1 MPRRP
6 YLEQDR
12 SAPKRRRLPPRASQ
26 ACHACASSKTRCD
39 NYLTCARCRR
49 RSIPCLRDAH
59 LPDEEDETRD
69 PATGQRAAVS
79 DEIDASLPG
88 TFQGSFDG
96 VFSNQNSTA
105 ASNRALDFHAPQ
117 SPTQNTTDG
126 LPGPPLVPATW
137 GLDASFDLLN
147 QNGPDGRLEWGDWGL
162 NDHEI
167 DFFTPMELPLLTG
180 AAQAPRYIPTALASS
195 EPSVDGDERTY
206 SLQQAISQS
215 IGQWTPK
222 SGHYRAHA
230 EKDMVSKDLLSLK
243 IDFSGPWDP
252 SISGEP
258 LVPRT
263 RDKLIALVVGSC
275 ERSNIGAVVSAFPT
289 VDALEC
295 LINIALTQQ
304 KGDLDGYIHVPTF
317 SKSESRVETIAAMV
331 ITGTSRSSYKAVQ
344 KFGYGLGEILSYY
357 LYSRAEREYS
367 LTRDL
372 QYLQAF
378 CLSLSDGLWSGFNNK
393 MELAKSVSGVLIN
406 MLRVGGRFR
415 RNAYSSIAPK
425 PTDVGDILDKKWR
438 AWVEQES
445 FKRLVYHMHI
455 HCVQESFMASTAG
468 SQLSPSE
475 LTLPLPESRELW
487 LAPSAIH
494 WKQAFVQLQVSA
506 QGKVPSIIECIA
518 NPSTT
523 RLFPQ
528 TCDRGF
534 ASQVQV
540 YAIASLVRAFK
551 HTQALFATND
561 PDLNRSALIADESQE
576 RRLEQVIQA
585 LGVGYNT
592 GGSEEIAAWNLLR
605 ELTSMHLYIS
615 FNQLELFA
623 GQEGPDEAQ
632 AVYPTL
638 HTWFQSESSRH
649 AVWHAG
655 QVLRHMRAIPVGAL
669 RIFHALACY
678 HASLCLCIYG
688 IISKRSTSQA
698 KSSAP
703 TSTETSVLLVD
714 GEETLSTRRWIQ
726 LGSGTPVISTS
737 PTSSDM
743 SAQSEETTAL
753 SSATITMNVAIE
765 VIRKKFRELLD
776 IEPRLVGNICRLMQS
791 IGNMD
796 QTGSFGSRDAS
807 Q

>member
-1 MPRRP
+1 
-6 YLEQDR
+6 
-12 SAPKRRRLPPRASQ
+12 
-26 ACHACASSKTRCD
+26 
-39 NYLTCARCRR
+39 
-49 RSIPCLRDAH
+49 
-59 LPDEEDETRD
+59 
-69 PATGQRAAVS
+69 
-79 DEIDASLPG
+79 
-88 TFQGSFDG
+88 
-96 VFSNQNSTA
+96 
-105 ASNRALDFHAPQ
+105 
-117 SPTQNTTDG
+117 
-126 LPGPPLVPATW
+126 
-137 GLDASFDLLN
+137 
-147 QNGPDGRLEWGDWGL
+147 
-162 NDHEI
+162 
-167 DFFTPMELPLLTG
+167 
-180 AAQAPRYIPTALASS
+180 
-195 EPSVDGDERTY
+195 
-206 SLQQAISQS
+206 
-215 IGQWTPK
+215 
-222 SGHYRAHA
+222 
-230 EKDMVSKDLLSLK
+230 
-243 IDFSGPWDP
+243 
-252 SISGEP
+252 
-258 LVPRT
+258 
-263 RDKLIALVVGSC
+263 
-275 ERSNIGAVVSAFPT
+275 
-289 VDALEC
+289 
-295 LINIALTQQ
+295 
-304 KGDLDGYIHVPTF
+304 
-317 SKSESRVETIAAMV
+317 MV
-331 ITGTSRSSYKAVQ
+331 ITGTSRSSHKAVQ
-344 KFGYGLGEILSYY
+344 KFVYGLGEILSYY

-378 CLSLSDGLWSGFNNK
+378 CLSLSDGLWSGSNNK
-393 MELAKSVSGVLIN
+393 MELSKKFSGVLIN

-415 RNAYSSIAPK
+415 RNAYSSIAPIS
-425 PTDVGDILDKKWR
+425 TDVGDILDKKWR

-475 LTLPLPESRELW
+475 LVLPLPESRELW
-487 LAPSAIH
+487 LAPSAIL
-494 WKQAFVQLQVSA
+494 WKQAFVQLQLSA

-534 ASQVQV
+534 ASQAQV
-540 YAIASLVRAFK
+540 YAIASL
-551 HTQALFATND
+551 
-561 PDLNRSALIADESQE
+561 
-576 RRLEQVIQA
+576 VIQA

-605 ELTSMHLYIS
+605 ELTGMYLYIS

-623 GQEGPDEAQ
+623 GQEGPEEAQ

-655 QVLRHMRAIPVGAL
+655 QVLRHMRAIPIDAL
-669 RIFHALACY
+669 HIFHALACY

-698 KSSAP
+698 TSPAP
-703 TSTETSVLLVD
+703 TSMETSVLLVD
-714 GEETLSTRRWIQ
+714 REETFSTRRWIQ
-726 LGSGTPVISTS
+726 LGFGTLVISTS

-743 SAQSEETTAL
+743 SAQSEETTAR
-753 SSATITMNVAIE
+753 SSATITMNLAIE

-776 IEPRLVGNICRLMQS
+776 IEPRLVGNIYRLMQS